1 MSLWKDKYVIG
12 LTGNIAVGKSL
23 VRQMLQHLGAY
34 PVDADG
40 LAHQVILPGAP
51 GYLPTVEMFGKII
64 LDENG
69 HVNRQTLG
77 AIVFTIPEALTR
89 LEAITH
95 PVINNAIMT
104 LVSRAKQTVIVIE
117 AIKLIESP
125 NLMKAVDAVWVVDAS
140 PEAQLKRLIER
151 RKMSPEEARKRIA
164 AQNPQAEKLQKAAV
178 VIRNDGNPEETWKHV
193 QLAWNTIPG
202 VPKVKTTATETEGMP
217 AAKPPA
223 QPAVAPPPPS
233 APSATPATQPRMPAV
248 PVQPAASTENPPA
261 AALPGATAA
270 RAPQPTPSV
279 PGSQPAAP
287 ASKPVPI
294 PTPPPLPAVAVNVRR
309 GKPGETDAIAK
320 FITRV
325 SGKEVDRMDIMLA
338 FGQKSYL
345 LAMDGASTIVGVVGW
360 QVENLITRVDEIYL
374 EPSIAKETVIGAL
387 VSAIEDHSRDLQSEV
402 AFIALP
408 AASATAEIVTPFIKG
423 GYQPL
428 KMEDV
433 KFPAWRE
440 AARELLNTETRPL
453 MKQLRERIMKPI

>member
-77 AIVFTIPEALTR
+77 AIVFTIPDALTR

-125 NLMKAVDAVWVVDAS
+125 NLVKAVDAVWVVDAS

-151 RKMSPEEARKRIA
+151 RKMSPDEARKRIA
-164 AQNPQAEKLQKAAV
+164 AQNPQADKLQKATV
-178 VIRNDGNPEETWKHV
+178 VIRNDGNPEETWKQV

-202 VPKVKTTATETEGMP
+202 VQKVKMATETDGIP

-223 QPAVAPPPPS
+223 QPAVT
-233 APSATPATQPRMPAV
+233 ATPATQPKMPAV
-248 PVQPAASTENPPA
+248 PAQPPTAAASTENPPA

-270 RAPQPTPSV
+270 RAPQPAASI
-279 PGSQPAAP
+279 PGSQTVIPVSKPAPIPAP
-287 ASKPVPI
+287 A
-294 PTPPPLPAVAVNVRR
+294 PLPAVAVNVRR

-345 LAMDGASTIVGVVGW
+345 LAVDGASTIVGVVGW

-374 EPSIAKETVIGAL
+374 EPSIAKEAVIGAL

>member
-51 GYLPTVEMFGKII
+51 GYLPTVEMFGKIV

-77 AIVFTIPEALTR
+77 AIVFTIPDALTR

-104 LVSRAKQTVIVIE
+104 LVSRATQHVIVIE

-125 NLMKAVDAVWVVDAS
+125 NLMKSVDAVWVVDAS
-140 PEAQLKRLIER
+140 PEAQLKRLVER
-151 RKMSPEEARKRIA
+151 RKMPPEEARKRIA
-164 AQNPQAEKLQKAAV
+164 VQNPQADKLQKAAV
-178 VIRNDGNPEETWKHV
+178 VIRNDGNPEETWKQV

-202 VPKVKTTATETEGMP
+202 VPKVKTTATETEGI
-217 AAKPPA
+217 KPPA
-223 QPAVAPPPPS
+223 APPV
-233 APSATPATQPRMPAV
+233 AAITPATQPKMP
-248 PVQPAASTENPPA
+248 PVVVPPA
-261 AALPGATAA
+261 AAAAQTPTPTPTPNAPTALPGAAAA
-270 RAPQPTPSV
+270 RAPQPLTGGTQTSIPV
-279 PGSQPAAP
+279 VKPAP
-287 ASKPVPI
+287 T
-294 PTPPPLPAVAVNVRR
+294 TPPPPLTPVSVNVRR

-345 LAMDGASTIVGVVGW
+345 LAVDAAAAIIGVVGW

-374 EPSIAKETVIGAL
+374 EPAISKDAVIGAL
-387 VSAIEDHSRDLQSEV
+387 ISAIEDHSRDLQSEV

-408 AASATAEIVTPFIKG
+408 ATSATAEIVTPFIKG

-428 KMEDV
+428 KMDDV